1 MNEQN
6 IQKPENY
13 LVWSILATLLC
24 CLPLGIAAIIYSTKV
39 DSEWNAGRH
48 NEAVKAS
55 EQAKQ
60 FLLFSVV
67 AGVVVFFVTFVLGF
81 LSAL

>member
-13 LVWSILATLLC
+13 LVWSILATLMC

-39 DSEWNAGRH
+39 DSAWNAGRYE
-48 NEAVKAS
+48 EAVKAS
-55 EQAKQ
+55 EQTKQ
-60 FLLFSVV
+60 FLLFSVIG
-67 AGVVVFFVTFVLGF
+67 GVIIFAISFVCGF
-81 LSAL
+81 ISAL